1 MKKLNVKGCLAR
13 KKLWGILAVICCVV
27 LCFTFFGNREEG
39 DLVNPPSDSQEN
51 VTPSQ
56 PNNTGSSNWQPSKED
71 IDSKGYYAAYR
82 LEREKVRANQIE
94 LLNGIVNNAN
104 STAEEK
110 KNAQNKIMTITDNM
124 GQELQIEQLL
134 QAKGFNEA
142 AVFIQDEKI
151 CIVLED
157 NMLSTDAAAQVVDI
171 VKSITGKGME
181 SVVIVPKNA

>member
-1 MKKLNVKGCLAR
+1 MKKLDMKGCLAR

-27 LCFTFFGNREEG
+27 LCFTFFGNHEEEDMG
-39 DLVNPPSDSQEN
+39 TPPSGSQGS
-51 VTPSQ
+51 VTPGQ
-56 PNNTGSSNWQPSKED
+56 PNNTDSGNWQPSKED

-82 LEREKVRANQIE
+82 LEREKVRASQIE

-110 KNAQNKIMTITDNM
+110 KNEQNKIMLITDNM

>member
-1 MKKLNVKGCLAR
+1 MKKLDMKGCLAR

-27 LCFTFFGNREEG
+27 LCFTFFGSHEE
-39 DLVNPPSDSQEN
+39 DDMVTPPSGSQGD
-51 VTPSQ
+51 VTPGQ
-56 PNNTGSSNWQPSKED
+56 PNNAGNSNWQPSKED

-82 LEREKVRANQIE
+82 LEREKVRASQIE
-94 LLNGIVNNAN
+94 LLNGIVNNAS

-110 KNAQNKIMTITDNM
+110 KNAQNKIMVITDNM

>member
-1 MKKLNVKGCLAR
+1 MKKLDVKGCLR
-13 KKLWGILAVICCVV
+13 RRKLWGILAVICCVV
-27 LCFTFFGNREEG
+27 LCFTFFGNHEE
-39 DLVNPPSDSQEN
+39 DTTLPPSDSQGN

-56 PNNTGSSNWQPSKED
+56 PNGSDSSNWQPSKED

-110 KNAQNKIMTITDNM
+110 KNAQNKIMIITDNM